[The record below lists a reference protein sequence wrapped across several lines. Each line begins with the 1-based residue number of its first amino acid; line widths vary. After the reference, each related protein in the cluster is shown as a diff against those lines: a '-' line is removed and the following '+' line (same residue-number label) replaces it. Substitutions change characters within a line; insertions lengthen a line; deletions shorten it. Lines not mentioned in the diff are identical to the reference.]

1 MRLTEIEINNYL
13 ENLQFILRIILA
25 NSFEFENIKIQDKFL
40 TYYQRVTIYQ
50 AYLNPLIMQLVYSW
64 NFPSFIFF
72 HYYHFCSCLRTLTG

>member
-13 ENLQFILRIILA
+13 ENLQFILRIILG
-25 NSFEFENIKIQDKFL
+25 NSFELENIKIQDKFL

-72 HYYHFCSCLRTLTG
+72 FIIIISVAVYGH